1 LKYLRFQA
9 DAPIEA
15 ARSSELTGNATKALE
30 ENMDFI
36 ASLPSYII
44 PFLVVLTILVFVHE
58 LGHFWVARRAGVRVE
73 VFSVGFGPEIFG
85 WNDRHGTRWKIAWLP
100 LGGYV
105 KMHGDADASSAPDH
119 AAAATMSPEERSTA
133 FPHKSLAWRAAIVA
147 AGPAA
152 NFLFAI
158 LVFACLF
165 VASGRPFTPP
175 VVGSTIEGMPAD
187 QAGLRPGDRI
197 LAIDGSRI
205 DRFEQIQRTVLLN
218 LDRPLE
224 IEYMRDDQRL
234 RTTLTPR
241 IVEDTDLLGNRSR
254 MARLGIRSSGQRES
268 EEIRSPVLA
277 IYYAVEETWSQTTGT
292 LKAVGQMLV
301 GRRGAEELSGPLGI
315 ARVSGE
321 AARAGWGSLVALMAT
336 LSISLGLINLFPIPI
351 LDGGHLVLYAIEA
364 IRGRPLGPRAQ
375 EYGFRVGLVLVLSL
389 MLFATWQ
396 DLLRWRVVQWL
407 VNLVG

>member
-1 LKYLRFQA
+1 MEFLS
-9 DAPIEA
+9 I
-15 ARSSELTGNATKALE
+15 
-30 ENMDFI
+30 
-36 ASLPSYII
+36 LPDYII
-44 PFLVVLTILVFVHE
+44 PFLIVLTILVFVHE
-58 LGHFWVARRAGVRVE
+58 LGHFWVARKAGVRVE

-105 KMHGDADASSAPDH
+105 KMHGDADASSATDH
-119 AAAATMSPEERSTA
+119 AAAAAMPPEDRSTA

-165 VASGRPFTPP
+165 AVSGRPFTPP
-175 VVGSTIEGMPAD
+175 VVGSTVEGMPAERS
-187 QAGLRPGDRI
+187 GLKAGDRI
-197 LAIDGSRI
+197 VAIDGSRI
-205 DRFEQIQRTVLLN
+205 SRFEQIQRTVLLN

-224 IEYMRDDQRL
+224 IEYVRDGERL
-234 RTTLTPR
+234 RTTLSPV

-277 IYYAVEETWSQTTGT
+277 ISYAVEETWSQTTGT

-336 LSISLGLINLFPIPI
+336 LSISLGLINLFPIPV

-364 IRGRPLGPRAQ
+364 MRGRPLGPRAQ

-396 DLLRWRVVQWL
+396 DLLRWRVVQWF

>member
-1 LKYLRFQA
+1 M
-9 DAPIEA
+9 
-15 ARSSELTGNATKALE
+15 ELISNLHV
-30 ENMDFI
+30 
-36 ASLPSYII
+36 YVV
-44 PFLVVLTILVFVHE
+44 PFLLVLTILVFVHE
-58 LGHFWVARRAGVRVE
+58 LGHFWVARRAGVQVE
-73 VFSVGFGPEIFG
+73 VFSVGFGPEILG

-105 KMHGDADASSAPDH
+105 KMHGDADESSATDH
-119 AAAATMSPEERSTA
+119 AAVAAMSPEERSTA

-152 NFLFAI
+152 NFIFAI
-158 LVFACLF
+158 LVFALLF
-165 VASGRPFTPP
+165 VVSGRHYIPP
-175 VVGSTIEGMPAD
+175 VVGSVIEGMPAD
-187 QAGLRPGDRI
+187 AAGLREGDRI
-197 LAIDGSRI
+197 VAIDGSRI

-218 LDRPLE
+218 LDRPLDV
-224 IEYMRDDQRL
+224 EYQRGEERR
-234 RTTLTPR
+234 RTTLVPR

-254 MARLGIRSSGQRES
+254 MARLGIRSSGQREV
-268 EEIRSPVLA
+268 EEIRSPLLA
-277 IYYAVEETWSQTTGT
+277 IGYAVEETWSQTTGT

-321 AARAGWGSLVALMAT
+321 AARAGWGALVALMAT
-336 LSISLGLINLFPIPI
+336 LSISLGLINLFPIPV

-364 IRGRPLGPRAQ
+364 VRGRPLKPRAQ

-396 DLLRWRVVQWL
+396 DLLRLRVVQWF

>member
-1 LKYLRFQA
+1 MEFL
-9 DAPIEA
+9 
-15 ARSSELTGNATKALE
+15 SV
-30 ENMDFI
+30 
-36 ASLPSYII
+36 LPDYII
-44 PFLVVLTILVFVHE
+44 PFLIVLTILVFVHE
-58 LGHFWVARRAGVRVE
+58 LGHFWVARKAGVRVE

-105 KMHGDADASSAPDH
+105 KMHGDADASSATDH
-119 AAAATMSPEERSTA
+119 AAAVAMPPEHRSTA

-165 VASGRPFTPP
+165 AVSGRPFTPP
-175 VVGSTIEGMPAD
+175 VVGSTVEGMPAERS
-187 QAGLRPGDRI
+187 GLKAGDRI
-197 LAIDGSRI
+197 VAIDGSRI
-205 DRFEQIQRTVLLN
+205 SRFEQIQRTVLLN

-224 IEYMRDDQRL
+224 IEYVRDGERL
-234 RTTLTPR
+234 RTTLSPV

-277 IYYAVEETWSQTTGT
+277 ISYAVEETWSQTTGT

-336 LSISLGLINLFPIPI
+336 LSISLGLINLFPIPV

-364 IRGRPLGPRAQ
+364 MRGRPLGPRAQ

-396 DLLRWRVVQWL
+396 DLLRWRVVQWF